1 MVTDLSVVCPG
12 RLVTGKASCMIWK
25 YEKKKKKMLSL
36 FLTSVSCSVNKQL
49 FFSCWDTAFKQ
60 TRMEHDE

>member
-25 YEKKKKKMLSL
+25 YEKKKKNVVI
-36 FLTSVSCSVNKQL
+36 VSDIRQL
-49 FFSCWDTAFKQ
+49 LCK
-60 TRMEHDE
+60 